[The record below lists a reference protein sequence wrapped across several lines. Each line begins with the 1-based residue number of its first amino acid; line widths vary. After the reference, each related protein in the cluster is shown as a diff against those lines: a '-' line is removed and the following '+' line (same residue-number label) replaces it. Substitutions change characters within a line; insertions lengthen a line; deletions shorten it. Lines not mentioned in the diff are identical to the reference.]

1 MHTTHWICAQH
12 RSKSTWTNIQRGTVD
27 ITVRQIDKV
36 VFESSISVPYCSGR
50 GNSSYN
56 SGRLI
61 SLFWAHHRQGGSL
74 FCLFFDSSWQFNWT
88 PTSSLLYI
96 THWICAQ
103 HRSKSTCTN
112 IQSETVDI
120 TTLQNDKVVLKLY
133 ITVSYLS
140 GRGNYSY
147 TSDCWLNSSQAHH
160 RQEDANLLVEERGP
174 RSPKNKFS
182 EKTRQK

>member
-1 MHTTHWICAQH
+1 MYE
-12 RSKSTWTNIQRGTVD
+12 KSRTV
-27 ITVRQIDKV
+27 V
-36 VFESSISVPYCSGR
+36 VTKILLDAVGV
-50 GNSSYN
+50 
-56 SGRLI
+56 RLI
-61 SLFWAHHRQGGSL
+61 VFKRIISRMELFPL
-74 FCLFFDSSWQFNWT
+74 FDGLWQFNWT
-88 PTSSLLYI
+88 PTSSLLCT

-147 TSDCWLNSSQAHH
+147 TSGCWFGSSRAHH
-160 RQEDANLLVEERGP
+160 RQGGFVFVIGWFVAIQSDTNLITFLVHNTLNLCPAQE
-174 RSPKNKFS
+174 
-182 EKTRQK
+182 